1 MERRIKEKST
11 FFILLFFVFCSAYA
25 QNTNKQESLGHVL
38 NILEEQYHIQ
48 FNYAEDTIDGIFLP
62 LPVKN
67 FSLTE
72 VLTYLETKTNLLFT
86 MLSDGIVLV
95 KPKKDI
101 VLCGYVKDKD
111 NFQPLASATIQTL
124 NSSFTTDENGFFQIK
139 IEDITQLVTIRF
151 LGYKTVGKTYNQ
163 FSVSDCVDI
172 FLYPNIQ
179 TLSEIVISNYIT
191 SGINM
196 INNGSYEINFSD
208 FDILPGLIDNDVLQ
222 SVQAFPGI
230 QSINETVSNINIR
243 GGTHDQNLILW
254 DDIKM
259 YQSGHFFGLISMY
272 NPQITQTVSLR
283 KNGSDVSYSDG
294 VSGTISMQTDKLV
307 NNLFDATLGVN
318 LTDANSFVD
327 VPINKASSVQVAVR
341 KSISDIVKTP
351 TYTAFFDRISQNTEV
366 DNNTTTITT
375 TDKTFNF
382 YDTSLRWIYK
392 ISDKDEL
399 RVNFINVYNEL
410 KFNENALVNNEEKSR
425 KSILNQT
432 SIAGALHYNRI
443 WNKKSQTTFEA
454 YETDYKLKAV
464 NVDIIDS
471 QRFLQENIVSETSL
485 KLKTNY
491 RFNDALHV
499 FSGYHF
505 VETKVTNLDDV
516 DIPLFRLLVSEVV
529 RTHGF
534 FSQLGY
540 RSVNGN
546 SNLNLGVRYNFI
558 EKFSKSIWEPRL
570 SFSQRFLNYFRVE
583 VLGEFK
589 HQNTSQVI
597 NFQNDFLGIEKRRW
611 QLSNNKDIPVIT
623 SKQVSLGLNYS
634 QKGWLFNIEGYI
646 KNVEGV
652 TAQSQ
657 GFQNQFEF
665 TKNKGSNNIIGV
677 DVLLKKYVK
686 RFNTWISYAFMN
698 NKYSFKELQPKYF
711 PSNYNIK
718 HAATIGMT
726 YSLTNLKISA
736 GLNWHSGKPTTLPIS
751 GNEIVNNQVNY
762 DAVNSSNLEDYI
774 RLDISALYNFKLTN
788 KTKANVGASILN
800 VLNKENQ
807 INRFYKINDEELN
820 EINQRSLGLTPNA
833 VLRIDF

>member
-1 MERRIKEKST
+1 MGSRIREIT
-11 FFILLFFVFCSAYA
+11 IFFSFLLFVFFSSYA
-25 QNTNKQESLGHVL
+25 QNVNKQKPLAYVINVL
-38 NILEEQYHIQ
+38 EVQHQVQ
-48 FNYAEDTIDGIFLP
+48 FNYAEDTIENIFLISPDASLP
-62 LPVKN
+62 LK
-67 FSLTE
+67 E
-72 VLTYLETKTNLLFT
+72 VLTYLEIQTGLLFS

-95 KPKKDI
+95 KPKEDKM
-101 VLCGYVKDKD
+101 LCGYVKDKD
-111 NFQPLASATIQTL
+111 NLQPLAYATVQTL
-124 NSSFTTDENGFFQIK
+124 MNSATTDENGFFQIK
-139 IEDITQLVTIRF
+139 VKSITQPVTIRF
-151 LGYKTVGKTYNQ
+151 IGYQTIVKPYNQ
-163 FSVSDCVDI
+163 FSKLGCADVLL
-172 FLYPNIQ
+172 FPNFQ
-179 TLSEIVISNYIT
+179 SLSEVVVSNYIA
-191 SGINM
+191 SGINK

-272 NPQITQTVSLR
+272 NPQITQKVSLR
-283 KNGSDVSYSDG
+283 KNGSDVSYTDG
-294 VSGTISMQTDKLV
+294 VSGTISMKTNQSV
-307 NNLFDATLGVN
+307 NNRLNATVGVN
-318 LTDANSFVD
+318 LTDANAFVD
-327 VPINKASSVQVAVR
+327 VPINKTSSIQVAAR
-341 KSISDIVKTP
+341 KSISNFVETP

-366 DNNTTTITT
+366 SNNATTITNS
-375 TDKTFNF
+375 DKKFDF

-399 RVNFINVYNEL
+399 RINFINVYNEL
-410 KFNENALVNNEEKSR
+410 QFNENALVNEEEESKES
-425 KSILNQT
+425 SLTQN

-443 WNKKSQTTFEA
+443 WNNKFQTAFEA

-464 NVDIIDS
+464 NVDVLDS

-485 KLKTNY
+485 KLKANY
-491 RFNDALHV
+491 SFSEALQLL
-499 FSGYHF
+499 SGYHF
-505 VETKVTNLDDV
+505 VETEVTNLDDV
-516 DIPLFRLLVSEVV
+516 DTPLFRLLVSEVV
-529 RTHGF
+529 RTHGV

-540 RSVNGN
+540 RSANGY
-546 SNLNLGVRYNFI
+546 SNLNFGVRYNFI
-558 EKFSKSIWEPRL
+558 EKFSKSIWEPRI
-570 SFSQRFLNYFRVE
+570 SFSQRFLNFFTIE

-623 SKQVSLGLNYS
+623 SKQASLGLNYS
-634 QKGWLFNIEGYI
+634 HRGWLFNIEGYV
-646 KNVEGV
+646 KHVEGI

-665 TKNKGSNNIIGV
+665 SKSTGANRVSGI
-677 DVLLKKYVK
+677 DVLFRKHLNK
-686 RFNTWISYAFMN
+686 FNTWISYAYMHN
-698 NKYSFKELQPKYF
+698 TYRFKELQPNYF

-718 HAATIGMT
+718 HAATLGMT
-726 YSLTNLKISA
+726 YSLENLKLSA
-736 GLNWHSGKPTTLPIS
+736 GLNWHSGKPTTLPIT
-751 GNEIVNNQVNY
+751 GNEIVDGNVNY
-762 DAVNSSNLEDYI
+762 EVVNISNLEDYL

-788 KTKANVGASILN
+788 KTKANVGVSLWN

-807 INRFYKINDEELN
+807 INQFYKINNDVLN

-833 VLRIDF
+833 VLRFDF

>member
-1 MERRIKEKST
+1 MERRIKET
-11 FFILLFFVFCSAYA
+11 TIFFYFLLFVLFSSYA
-25 QNTNKQESLGHVL
+25 QNTNKQEALVHVI
-38 NILEEQYHIQ
+38 NVLEAQYHVQ
-48 FNYAEDTIDGIFLP
+48 FNYAEDTIETVFIISPDASLP
-62 LPVKN
+62 LK
-67 FSLTE
+67 E
-72 VLTYLETKTNLLFT
+72 VLTYLETQTGLLFS

-95 KPKKDI
+95 KPKEDKM
-101 VLCGYVKDKD
+101 LCGYVKDKD
-111 NFQPLASATIQTL
+111 NLQPLASATVQTL
-124 NSSFTTDENGFFQIK
+124 NNSTTTDENGFFQIK
-139 IEDITQLVTIRF
+139 VKTISQPITIRF
-151 LGYKTVGKTYNQ
+151 IGYQTIVKPYNQ
-163 FSVSDCVDI
+163 FSKSGCEDV
-172 FLYPNIQ
+172 FLFPNFQ
-179 TLSEIVISNYIT
+179 SLSEVVVSNYIA
-191 SGINM
+191 SGINK

-283 KNGSDVSYSDG
+283 KNGSDVSYTDG
-294 VSGTISMQTDKLV
+294 VSGTISMQTNQSV
-307 NNLFDATLGVN
+307 NNKLNATLGIN
-318 LTDANSFVD
+318 LTDANAFVD
-327 VPINKASSVQVAVR
+327 VPINKTSSIQVAAR
-341 KSISDIVKTP
+341 KSISDFIETP
-351 TYTAFFDRISQNTEV
+351 TYSAFFDRISQNTEV
-366 DNNTTTITT
+366 SNNTTTITN
-375 TDKTFNF
+375 TDKTFDF

-410 KFNENALVNNEEKSR
+410 QFNENALVNDKEESR
-425 KSILNQT
+425 ESNLTQN
-432 SIAGALHYNRI
+432 SIAGAVHYKRT
-443 WNKKSQTTFEA
+443 WNDKLQTIFEA

-464 NVDIIDS
+464 NVDILDS

-485 KLKTNY
+485 KLKANY

-499 FSGYHF
+499 LSGYHF
-505 VETKVTNLDDV
+505 VETQVTNLDDV
-516 DIPLFRLLVSEVV
+516 DTPLFRLLVSEVV
-529 RTHGF
+529 RTHGV

-540 RSVNGN
+540 RSANRN
-546 SNLNLGVRYNFI
+546 SNLNFGVRYNFI

-570 SFSQRFLNYFRVE
+570 SFSQRFLDFFTLE

-623 SKQVSLGLNYS
+623 SKQASLGLNYS
-634 QKGWLFNIEGYI
+634 HRGWLFNIEGYI
-646 KNVEGV
+646 KHVEGI

-665 TKNKGSNNIIGV
+665 AKSTGTTYVSGV
-677 DVLLKKYVK
+677 DILFRKHINN
-686 RFNTWISYAFMN
+686 FSTWISYAYMHN
-698 NKYSFKELQPKYF
+698 EYRFKDLQLNYF
-711 PSNYNIK
+711 PSNYHIK
-718 HAATIGMT
+718 HAATLGMT
-726 YSLTNLKISA
+726 YSLTSLKLSA
-736 GLNWHSGKPTTLPIS
+736 GLNWHSGKPTTLPIT
-751 GNEIVNNQVNY
+751 GNEIVNGEVNY
-762 DAVNSSNLEDYI
+762 EAVNISSLEDYL

-788 KTKANVGASILN
+788 KTKANVGVSLWN
-800 VLNKENQ
+800 VLNRENQ
-807 INRFYKINDEELN
+807 INRFYKINN
-820 EINQRSLGLTPNA
+820 EAVNETNQRSLGLTPNA